1 MAIADDFTITTGG
14 DIRYVGAAHAAT
26 GAGYYTVLELHRFLQ
41 DIADDASV
49 SVSGDNIDITSNTP
63 SDRSTDNIITLLG
76 SYNIDQAAS
85 EHLYD
90 GSIIQGTGGTEE
102 VWDGVVVIAGA
113 GMDLQIIQDGAM
125 LDDSL
130 TNDDFWNS
138 IPFGTSDKGLNPDAA
153 NGISHR
159 FLVKVRETGADI
171 DGRRFIGITRV
182 EGFTYSEFKING
194 TANGNNVL
202 ALTYADD
209 LNDGAAASGF
219 NTITNTEGY
228 RLLDVNNDGS
238 DEAYYSEWN
247 RDTFTIN
254 QLYERTKFL
263 SRAEAANAGTL
274 YGIDARLFRG
284 ITHEIDVQSGT
295 QSATDFSAVEAISW
309 TGGTGQL
316 LAVDDVNAAT
326 KIWMQLLTG
335 VVPGTSVTITGGG
348 SGATIDT
355 AAASPITERTI
366 SAPFLGLSTGSAI
379 IGAYGVG
386 VETDDLTNTD
396 KLFDLT
402 NTERNPPNNVT
413 FTITGVI
420 STEDRIL
427 VGPDAGGTTLDT
439 GQFLLSTTTAAG
451 VGTSIVLKAGTETAG
466 TGTNSATDTPSG
478 SPNPGTIRLQDDNGV
493 YQRIPYTARTIQ
505 ASTMTFTVS
514 SGDVPT
520 ATANNNAFI
529 SYVDAEYDGTSATDR
544 FTSVYAADRNLFI
557 RVRDGGGTPIKTFE
571 TGSTFGNANASVA
584 AIRTADA

>member
-1 MAIADDFTITTGG
+1 MAIADDYTISTTG
-14 DIRYVGAAHAAT
+14 DIRYVGAAHAIT

-63 SDRSTDNIITLLG
+63 TDRSTDNIITLLG
-76 SYNIDQAAS
+76 AYNIDQTAS

-102 VWDGVVVIAGA
+102 IWDGLVVIAGS

-138 IPFGTSDKGLNPDAA
+138 IPFGTALKGLNPDSA

-159 FLVKVRETGADI
+159 FLVKVRGSGADI
-171 DGRRFIGITRV
+171 DGRRFVGITRV
-182 EGFTYSEFKING
+182 EGFSFSEFKING
-194 TANGNNVL
+194 SARGNNVL
-202 ALTYADD
+202 ALTYAND
-209 LNDGAAASGF
+209 LNDVQDASGF
-219 NTITNTEGY
+219 TAITNTEGY
-228 RLLDVNNDGS
+228 RLLDVNGDGA

-247 RDTFTIN
+247 RDVKTIN
-254 QLYERTKFL
+254 ELYERTKYL
-263 SRAEAANAGTL
+263 SRAEAANVGTL

-284 ITHEIDVQSGT
+284 ITQQIDVQSGT
-295 QSATDFSAVEAISW
+295 QSATDFSAVEPISW
-309 TGGTGQL
+309 TGGTGQM

-326 KIWMQLLTG
+326 QMWIQLLTG
-335 VVPGTSVTITGGG
+335 VVPGNAVVLTGGTSAATIT
-348 SGATIDT
+348 T
-355 AAASPITERTI
+355 AAASAVTERTL
-366 SAPFLGLSTGSAI
+366 STPFLGLSTGTAI
-379 IGAYGVG
+379 IGGYGVG
-386 VETDDLTNTD
+386 IETDDLANSD

-413 FTITGVI
+413 FTISGVV
-420 STEDRIL
+420 STQDRIL
-427 VGPDAGGTTLDT
+427 VGPNTGATALDT
-439 GQFLLSTTTAAG
+439 GQFLLSTTTADG
-451 VGTSIVLKAGTETAG
+451 VGTSIVLKAGTETPG
-466 TGTNSATDTPSG
+466 TGTNSASDTPS
-478 SPNPGTIRLQDDNGV
+478 PNGTLRLADDNGV

-529 SYVDAEYDGTSATDR
+529 SYVDAEYDGTTATDR
-544 FTSVYAADRNLFI
+544 YTAVYTANRNLFI
-557 RVRDGGGTPIKTFE
+557 RVRDGGASPIKTFE
-571 TGSTFGNANASVA
+571 TDGTFGNANASVA
-584 AIRTADA
+584 AIRTADD

>member
-1 MAIADDFTITTGG
+1 MAIADDFTISTSG
-14 DIRYVGAAHAAT
+14 DIRYVGAAHAAS

-49 SVSGDNIDITSNTP
+49 AVSGDNIDITSATP

-76 SYNIDQAAS
+76 SYNIDQTAS

-102 VWDGVVVIAGA
+102 IWDGLVVIAAA
-113 GMDLQIIQDGAM
+113 GMDLQIIQNGAM

-130 TNDDFWNS
+130 ASNDFWNS

-159 FLVKVRETGADI
+159 FMIKVRDAGADT

-182 EGFTYSEFKING
+182 EGFTYSEFSVNG
-194 TANGNNVL
+194 SSRGNNVL

-209 LNDGAAASGF
+209 LNDSAGASGYS
-219 NTITNTEGY
+219 TVSNTEGY
-228 RLLDVNNDGS
+228 RLLDVDNDGS

-247 RDTFTIN
+247 KDIYTIN
-254 QLYERTKFL
+254 QLYERTKYL
-263 SRAEAANAGTL
+263 SRAESANAGTL

-295 QSATDFSAVEAISW
+295 QSATDFSAVEPISW

-316 LAVDDVNAAT
+316 LAVDDTNAAT

-335 VVPGTSVTITGGG
+335 VVPGTSVTITGGT

-355 AAASPITERTI
+355 AASSPITERTV
-366 SAPFLGLSTGSAI
+366 STPFLGVSTGSAI

-386 VETDDLTNTD
+386 VETADLTNSD

-402 NTERNPPNNVT
+402 NTQKTPPNNVT
-413 FTITGVI
+413 FTVTGLI
-420 STEDRIL
+420 STEDRVL
-427 VGPDAGGTTLDT
+427 VGPDTGSTALDT
-439 GQFLLSTTTAAG
+439 GQFLLSTATSAG
-451 VGTSIVLKAGTETAG
+451 VGTSIVLKAGTETPG
-466 TGTNSATDTPSG
+466 TGTNSATDTPST
-478 SPNPGTIRLQDDNGV
+478 GTIRLQDDNGV

-520 ATANNNAFI
+520 ASVDNNAFI
-529 SYVDAEYDGTSATDR
+529 SYVDAAYDGTSSTDR
-544 FTSVYAADRNLFI
+544 YTAVYAADRSLFI
-557 RVRDGGGTPIKTFE
+557 RVRDGGSTPIKTFE
-571 TGSTFGNANASVA
+571 TGGTFGNADASVA
-584 AIRTADA
+584 AIRTSDA

>member
-1 MAIADDFTITTGG
+1 MAIADDFTISTGG
-14 DIRYVGAAHAAT
+14 DIRYVGAAHAAS

-49 SVSGDNIDITSNTP
+49 AVSGDNIDITSATP

-76 SYNIDQAAS
+76 SYNIDQTAS

-102 VWDGVVVIAGA
+102 IWDGLVVIAAA
-113 GMDLQIIQDGAM
+113 GMDLQIIQNGAM

-130 TNDDFWNS
+130 ASNDFWNS

-159 FLVKVRETGADI
+159 FMIKVRDSGADT

-182 EGFTYSEFKING
+182 EGFTFSEFSVNG
-194 TANGNNVL
+194 SSRGNNVL

-209 LNDGAAASGF
+209 LNDSAGASGYS
-219 NTITNTEGY
+219 TVSNTEGY
-228 RLLDVNNDGS
+228 RLLDVDNDGS

-247 RDTFTIN
+247 KDIYTIN
-254 QLYERTKFL
+254 QLYERTKYL
-263 SRAEAANAGTL
+263 SRAESANAGTL

-295 QSATDFSAVEAISW
+295 QSATDFSAVEPISW

-335 VVPGTSVTITGGG
+335 VVPGTSVTITGGT

-355 AAASPITERTI
+355 AASSPITERTV
-366 SAPFLGLSTGSAI
+366 STPFLGVSTGSAI

-386 VETDDLTNTD
+386 VETADLTNSD

-402 NTERNPPNNVT
+402 NTQKTPPNNVT
-413 FTITGVI
+413 FTVTGLV
-420 STEDRIL
+420 STEDRVL
-427 VGPDAGGTTLDT
+427 VGPDTGSTALDT
-439 GQFLLSTTTAAG
+439 GQFLLSTATSAG
-451 VGTSIVLKAGTETAG
+451 VGTSIVLKAGTETPG
-466 TGTNSATDTPSG
+466 TGTNSATDTPST
-478 SPNPGTIRLQDDNGV
+478 GTIRLQDDNGV

-520 ATANNNAFI
+520 ASVDNNAFI
-529 SYVDAEYDGTSATDR
+529 SYVDAAYDGTSSTDR
-544 FTSVYAADRNLFI
+544 YTAVYAADRSLFI

-571 TGSTFGNANASVA
+571 TGGTFGNADASVA
-584 AIRTADA
+584 AIRTSDA

>member
-1 MAIADDFTITTGG
+1 MAIADDFTISTGG
-14 DIRYVGAAHAAT
+14 DIRYVGAAHAAS

-49 SVSGDNIDITSNTP
+49 AVSGDNIDITSATP

-76 SYNIDQAAS
+76 SYNIDQTAS

-102 VWDGVVVIAGA
+102 IWDGLVVIAAA
-113 GMDLQIIQDGAM
+113 GMDLQIIQNGAM

-130 TNDDFWNS
+130 ASNDFWNS

-159 FLVKVRETGADI
+159 FMIKVRDSGADT

-182 EGFTYSEFKING
+182 EGFTFSEFSVNG
-194 TANGNNVL
+194 SSRGNNVL

-209 LNDGAAASGF
+209 LNDSAGASGYS
-219 NTITNTEGY
+219 TVSNTEGY
-228 RLLDVNNDGS
+228 RLLDVDNDGS

-247 RDTFTIN
+247 KDIYTIN
-254 QLYERTKFL
+254 QLYERTKYL
-263 SRAEAANAGTL
+263 SRAESANAGTL

-295 QSATDFSAVEAISW
+295 QSATDFSAVEPISW

-335 VVPGTSVTITGGG
+335 VVPGTSVTITGGT

-355 AAASPITERTI
+355 AASSPITERTV
-366 SAPFLGLSTGSAI
+366 STPFLGVSTGSAI

-386 VETDDLTNTD
+386 VETADLTNSD

-402 NTERNPPNNVT
+402 NTQKTPPNNVT
-413 FTITGVI
+413 FTVTGLV
-420 STEDRIL
+420 STEDRVL
-427 VGPDAGGTTLDT
+427 VGPDTGSTALDT
-439 GQFLLSTTTAAG
+439 GQFLLSTATSAG
-451 VGTSIVLKAGTETAG
+451 VGTSIVLKAGTETPG
-466 TGTNSATDTPSG
+466 TGTNSATDTPSA
-478 SPNPGTIRLQDDNGV
+478 GTIRLQDDNGV

-520 ATANNNAFI
+520 ASVNNNAFI
-529 SYVDAEYDGTSATDR
+529 SYVDAAYDGTSSTDR
-544 FTSVYAADRNLFI
+544 YTAVYAADRSLFI

-571 TGSTFGNANASVA
+571 TGGTFGNADASVA
-584 AIRTADA
+584 AIRTSDA